1 MEKIR
6 CETCKGVGLVRK
18 VLDDELQASCGC
30 KTDHQC
36 CYLCQ
41 NTRKWGSYTECSICW
56 GAGERN
62 RPKPPKPTIKRK

>member
-6 CETCKGVGLVRK
+6 CEICKGVGLVRK
-18 VLDDELQASCGC
+18 VLDEPQASCGC
-30 KTDHQC
+30 KTNHKC

-56 GAGERN
+56 GSGEIDRQ
-62 RPKPPKPTIKRK
+62 KPTKK